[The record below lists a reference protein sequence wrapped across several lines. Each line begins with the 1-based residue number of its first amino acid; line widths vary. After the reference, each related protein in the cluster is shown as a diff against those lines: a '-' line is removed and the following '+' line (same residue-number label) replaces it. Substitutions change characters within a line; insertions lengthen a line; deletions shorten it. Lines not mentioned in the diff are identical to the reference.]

1 MNFRPLVGIKPHQ
14 HSSTNRKIQK
24 TLSRQELTDME
35 TLLGKDY
42 LSQMLEAAPYKTRL
56 HLDQQPRED
65 PRKPDPPRRLH
76 TDLPLKETRCGHYHL
91 PTLPL
96 HRDNGERF
104 HRGPWGMLLLE
115 MTTKELLYLLHA
127 AKWERP
133 HAPPLE
139 RNLEVTDFPP
149 PPKVPITEE
158 VMEEL
163 REVTYQYANVADPTE
178 SAARCQRVLQSE
190 AKGLMEE
197 TATRT
202 VETASNNLRVYEE
215 RNMANASDASFTLN
229 TPTLVGNEEVS
240 QTPAAVR
247 RTRSGTTAFRRTQA
261 SPRLFTGTNLRIHN
275 IAQSSQ

>member
-1 MNFRPLVGIKPHQ
+1 MASRRYSAAEKGKGTIPQSEQVPKKRVRAPIFDTSALIKD
-14 HSSTNRKIQK
+14 NAR
-24 TLSRQELTDME
+24 TL
-35 TLLGKDY
+35 
-42 LSQMLEAAPYKTRL
+42 
-56 HLDQQPRED
+56 
-65 PRKPDPPRRLH
+65 
-76 TDLPLKETRCGHYHL
+76 
-91 PTLPL
+91 
-96 HRDNGERF
+96 
-104 HRGPWGMLLLE
+104 
-115 MTTKELLYLLHA
+115 
-127 AKWERP
+127 
-133 HAPPLE
+133 
-139 RNLEVTDFPP
+139 LEVTDFPP

-178 SAARCQRVLQSE
+178 SAARCRRVLQSE

-197 TATRT
+197 TAART
-202 VETASNNLRVYEE
+202 VETVSNHLRVYEE

-261 SPRLFTGTNLRIHN
+261 SPRLFTGTNLRKHN